1 MTDINQNVK
10 RCCSS
15 ERNRTGEVV
24 EIIKELNEQRYII
37 ECKNTYELTVGIE
50 NKPMITTARKIDLEI
65 IKED

>member
-1 MTDINQNVK
+1 MKAVW
-10 RCCSS
+10 
-15 ERNRTGEVV
+15 NRTGEVV

-50 NKPMITTARKIDLEI
+50 NKPIRTTARKIDLQI